1 MTIIVRLQLKASSKL
16 VVVVEV
22 VASSMYNKKL
32 VDTHRDSTRGY
43 AKGNSGEP
51 SVEGGGEAK

>member
-16 VVVVEV
+16 VMMMGVVVEV

-32 VDTHRDSTRGY
+32 VDTHRDSTRG
-43 AKGNSGEP
+43 
-51 SVEGGGEAK
+51 